1 MWSANSSQGQGAQV
15 VVAGFLQY
23 EFHEAFVLGGGIT
36 SLPGTRTTMG
46 NFPQWLGVDNRLIA
60 DEFFRPS
67 YTTGIWAKGRFFED
81 FTYQL
86 MLGNNLSTLGV
97 DAGQL
102 DAGLNTVSGVLSWEP
117 LGAYGLGFGDYE
129 HHEDLVTRIGL
140 HYTRS
145 REDSQSQS
153 DTDTFDNTQIR
164 FSDGTVIFEPGLFG
178 EGVQIREV
186 TYHMVSVDAGL
197 KLGGWALEGEF
208 FYRRLDD
215 FHVRG
220 GDVPFD
226 ETDDFGIQA
235 WASAMVKPKKLQ
247 VYLGAAKIFGE
258 FGDPWDVR
266 VGLNYFPFETKA
278 VRWNNEVIYLNES
291 PVGGI
296 AYPYAVGGTGFVF
309 QSNFEVAF

>member
-1 MWSANSSQGQGAQV
+1 M
-15 VVAGFLQY
+15 
-23 EFHEAFVLGGGIT
+23 
-36 SLPGTRTTMG
+36 
-46 NFPQWLGVDNRLIA
+46 
-60 DEFFRPS
+60 
-67 YTTGIWAKGRFFED
+67 
-81 FTYQL
+81 
-86 MLGNNLSTLGV
+86 
-97 DAGQL
+97 
-102 DAGLNTVSGVLSWEP
+102 
-117 LGAYGLGFGDYE
+117 
-129 HHEDLVTRIGL
+129 
-140 HYTRS
+140 
-145 REDSQSQS
+145 
-153 DTDTFDNTQIR
+153 
-164 FSDGTVIFEPGLFG
+164 IFEPGLFG

-186 TYHMVSVDAGL
+186 TYHMVSVDAGV

-226 ETDDFGIQA
+226 QTDDFGIQA

-247 VYLGAAKIFGE
+247 VYLGGAKIFGE

-296 AYPYAVGGTGFVF
+296 AYPYAVGGTGSCSSRTSRSRSDGSAGRPEAGRPCAVLRSLIVRAALAAALGGGLSAPAWSEPSEPASRASRKTRGSTSAGTRGRATTSGFATSGSGPTSMRAHGSARPSTSTEATSTATSPARVGKARCAERA
-309 QSNFEVAF
+309 STRAVGSRASSEPSTRSRSRPKATASS